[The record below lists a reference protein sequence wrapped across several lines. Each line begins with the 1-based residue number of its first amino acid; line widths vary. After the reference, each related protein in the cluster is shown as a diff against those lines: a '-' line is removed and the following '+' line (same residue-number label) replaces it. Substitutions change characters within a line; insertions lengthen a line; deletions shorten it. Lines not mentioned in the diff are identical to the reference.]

1 MRLLITGAS
10 GQLGAYLL
18 RELRGTSDEVT
29 AWSGTKAQTLFGFPL
44 EPVDLV
50 DFEQVDAAFR
60 RARPTVVIHAAAVAN
75 IAACYRGPGRAL
87 AVNTHGS
94 AHLADLA
101 AAAGTR
107 FVQVSTD
114 LVFDG
119 DKGAY
124 QESDVPSPLSMYGKT
139 KQAAEESLE
148 QSNHPYPRFTFA
160 IARLSLLYG
169 PTLIGRPAFFDE
181 QVSAL
186 RSGQP
191 IRCFVDEWRTPLD
204 YPSAAR
210 ALLALAGSVLHGHI
224 HIGGPERLS
233 RWDMACKT
241 AAVLDL
247 DRNSIVPVQR
257 ADIPA
262 PEPRPRDT
270 SLDSSFWRAIFPT
283 QPWSTMEVALREMM
297 TSGS

>member
-44 EPVDLV
+44 EPVDLA

-60 RARPTVVIHAAAVAN
+60 RARPTVVIHAAAVAT
-75 IAACYRGPGRAL
+75 IAACCRDPGHAL
-87 AVNTHGS
+87 NVNAHAS

-101 AAAGTR
+101 AEAGTR
-107 FVQVSTD
+107 LVLVSTD

-119 DKGAY
+119 AKGTY
-124 QESDVPSPLSMYGKT
+124 KESDVRSPLSIYGKT
-139 KQAAEESLE
+139 KRAAEDAIMYRLLMWPNS
-148 QSNHPYPRFTFA
+148 FA

-169 PTLIGRPAFFDE
+169 PSLVDWPAFFDD
-181 QVSAL
+181 QVAAV
-186 RSGQP
+186 RNRQP
-191 IRCFVDEWRTPLD
+191 IRCFTDEWRTPLD
-204 YPSAAR
+204 YPTAAR
-210 ALLALAGSVLHGHI
+210 ALLTVARSVLHGPI
-224 HIGGPERLS
+224 HIGGPQRLS
-233 RWDMACKT
+233 RWEMAGKI
-241 AAVLDL
+241 AGVLGQDA
-247 DRNSIVPVQR
+247 SCIVPVER

-270 SLDSSFWRAIFPT
+270 SLDSTFWRSLFPK
-283 QPWSTMEVALREMM
+283 QPWPTMETALRDMM
-297 TSGS
+297 VIGS